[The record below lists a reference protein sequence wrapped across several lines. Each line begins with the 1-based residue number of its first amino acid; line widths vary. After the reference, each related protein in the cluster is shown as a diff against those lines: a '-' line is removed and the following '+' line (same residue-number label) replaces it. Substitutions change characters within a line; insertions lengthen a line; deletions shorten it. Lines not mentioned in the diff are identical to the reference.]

1 MLSSQFAQFGIPSV
15 DGRVVSLSHD
25 GSGVYESFAT
35 GRLNVHRLW
44 VEMRLNS
51 RHDLVA
57 WMVEGVMG
65 FLYEGFAAYGD
76 VVEVVV
82 DPSCD
87 WEGFT
92 WSVVKK
98 GKMLALRDK
107 RYDLVWIP
115 KAVQNRDFSTQISL
129 GSFLPRSISPYLFRM
144 ADLGLAYVGRTDS
157 RDSLASPRPPLSLRP
172 WQS

>member
-25 GSGVYESFAT
+25 GSGVYETFAT

-44 VEMRLNS
+44 VEIRLNS

-98 GKMLALRDK
+98 GKMRALRDK
-107 RYDLVWIP
+107 RYDLVCIP
-115 KAVQNRDFSTQISL
+115 KAVRNRDSFSRFFCTRIYLSPNLSL
-129 GSFLPRSISPYLFRM
+129 YDGRF
-144 ADLGLAYVGRTDS
+144 GLSAGRTDS

>member
-25 GSGVYESFAT
+25 GSGVYETFAT

-44 VEMRLNS
+44 VEIRLNS

-98 GKMLALRDK
+98 GKMRALRDK
-107 RYDLVWIP
+107 RYDLVCIP
-115 KAVQNRDFSTQISL
+115 KIVRNRDSFSRFFCTRIYL
-129 GSFLPRSISPYLFRM
+129 SP
-144 ADLGLAYVGRTDS
+144 D
-157 RDSLASPRPPLSLRP
+157 LSLHDDRFGP
-172 WQS
+172 SVRGQD